1 MTMTLV
7 EQIEEM
13 RIRMHEESRGEQHL
27 VNALGLALK
36 RADEKLLGAIRNV
49 AVEHEARREGI
60 MKELHALAARLGTLP
75 ASQVPA
81 EFAGG
86 RAARVEE
93 LRGQSANQPQRRL
106 ASSNGKRSLSSVI
119 SAGQARARHEPQ
131 EVGAGRE
138 SRSSRTPAPET

>member
-60 MKELHALAARLGTLP
+60 MKELHVLAARVGTLP

-81 EFAGG
+81 DSLEDAPLK
-86 RAARVEE
+86 
-93 LRGQSANQPQRRL
+93 LRSYEANQPINHKGGWR
-106 ASSNGKRSLSSVI
+106 
-119 SAGQARARHEPQ
+119 QAMANVPFPR
-131 EVGAGRE
+131 
-138 SRSSRTPAPET
+138 